1 MSTIALQR
9 ISTLDRRK
17 LLAVV
22 FALLMSVS
30 YAIGVP
36 PQWIGHMYVALGG
49 IFFTVLLISWHV

>member
-1 MSTIALQR
+1 MSAMGLQR
-9 ISTLDRRK
+9 MKTLDRRK

-30 YAIGVP
+30 YAVGVP

-49 IFFTVLLISWHV
+49 IFFTVLMISWHI